1 MKKSEANSFK
11 QQDTTIEE
19 NKWEQQAF
27 DTEQTRPVPQL
38 NQATQYFTRND
49 SIYDSGISIA
59 KKKKKK
65 KKKRISRIAQNISES
80 YVDSDAL
87 RLQDDYQLGNAAA
100 AEQKIEQC
108 QENDVAIPNLNLS
121 FLDAPIETENMAARE
136 NTPVNQSEKQVI
148 VDQVSVFEDFSAKG
162 HKPEAAPHTFESQ
175 Q

>member
-100 AEQKIEQC
+100 EEKIARC

-136 NTPVNQSEKQVI
+136 NTPVNQSEKQEI
-148 VDQVSVFEDFSAKG
+148 VDQALVFEDLSAKD
-162 HKPEAAPHTFESQ
+162 HKPEAAPLTFESQ